1 MEGKENLLKA
11 AEALYQKKAQ
21 DIVALDVSALT
32 VITDS
37 MLIASGRNVLQ
48 VKTLADEVEDKM
60 AEAGVPLL
68 RRDGQ
73 RDSRWIVLDYGTLLV
88 HLFHTQEREF
98 YRLEKLWEHAAQFQ
112 QICNQLFKPVGL
124 VGNDLKITVPFS
136 RRDGSVQH
144 PFHEPVDAGNG

>member
-1 MEGKENLLKA
+1 MEERENLLKA
-11 AEALYQKKAQ
+11 AEALEQKKAQ

-32 VITDS
+32 VITDT

-98 YRLEKLWEHAAQFQ
+98 YRLEKLWEHD
-112 QICNQLFKPVGL
+112 
-124 VGNDLKITVPFS
+124 GNRIPLPFDENEES
-136 RRDGSVQH
+136 SALH
-144 PFHEPVDAGNG
+144 